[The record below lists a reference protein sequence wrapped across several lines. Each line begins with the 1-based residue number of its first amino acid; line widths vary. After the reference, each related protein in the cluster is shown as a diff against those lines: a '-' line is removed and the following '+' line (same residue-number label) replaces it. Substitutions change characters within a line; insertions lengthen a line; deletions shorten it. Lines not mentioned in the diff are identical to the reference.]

1 MLTVMT
7 GKLTFVNVHWCH
19 HQLMFQRN
27 SVSIRRGMPNET
39 VWKMPEKTV
48 AVCPGGV
55 YLDFRSVCN
64 LVDIVR
70 CRIDTG
76 SQSMVDSP
84 CVSCRG
90 GRVIRLYGFMYASA
104 LC

>member
-1 MLTVMT
+1 MT

-39 VWKMPEKTV
+39 VWRMPEKTV

-64 LVDIVR
+64 LVDTVCR
-70 CRIDTG
+70 RIDTG
-76 SQSMVDSP
+76 SQSMVDSA
-84 CVSCRG
+84 CVSYSRG
-90 GRVIRLYGFMYASA
+90 HFIQLYGFMYESA